1 MNAHKAN
8 DILESARELQRA
20 LYRAAKAVGNAE
32 SGAMKDLGK
41 PDEGEPHVRFDE
53 GRLETGLGLGTAAPA
68 K

>member
-1 MNAHKAN
+1 V
-8 DILESARELQRA
+8 
-20 LYRAAKAVGNAE
+20 LYRTAKAVGNAE

-53 GRLETGLGLGTAAPA
+53 GRLETGPGLGTAAPA